1 MSLSFKGFQEALEGL
16 GVHFVILS
24 TSGEG
29 DGTHFSQL
37 PNVEDST
44 SGFRKCEFPEVSWC
58 FKVVLKLLNLKAESR
73 LSGNYHPIYIRM
85 LLYYGVKIPRQKK
98 VIRV

>member
-1 MSLSFKGFQEALEGL
+1 MFLVLRMHYALRLSLSFKGFQEALEEL

-58 FKVVLKLLNLKAESR
+58 FKVVLKLLNLKADFQEMII
-73 LSGNYHPIYIRM
+73 LYI
-85 LLYYGVKIPRQKK
+85 
-98 VIRV
+98 

>member
-1 MSLSFKGFQEALEGL
+1 MDYISTGDGTYCVFSFAYALRLSLSFKGFQEALERLGV

-29 DGTHFSQL
+29 DGTHFSQF

-44 SGFRKCEFPEVSWC
+44 SGFR
-58 FKVVLKLLNLKAESR
+58 
-73 LSGNYHPIYIRM
+73 
-85 LLYYGVKIPRQKK
+85 
-98 VIRV
+98 

>member
-1 MSLSFKGFQEALEGL
+1 MQSAYCVFSFAYALRLSLSFKGFQEALEGL
-16 GVHFVILS
+16 EVHFVILS

-44 SGFRKCEFPEVSWC
+44 SGFRKNVNLDP
-58 FKVVLKLLNLKAESR
+58 VL
-73 LSGNYHPIYIRM
+73 
-85 LLYYGVKIPRQKK
+85 QKK
-98 VIRV
+98 KIFWLLQKEANFK

>member
-1 MSLSFKGFQEALEGL
+1 MFLVLRMHYVLRLSLSFKGFQEALEGL

-37 PNVEDST
+37 PNVEDSS
-44 SGFRKCEFPEVSWC
+44 SGFRKNV
-58 FKVVLKLLNLKAESR
+58 NLDPA
-73 LSGNYHPIYIRM
+73 L
-85 LLYYGVKIPRQKK
+85 QKK
-98 VIRV
+98 KIFWLLQKEANFK

>member
-1 MSLSFKGFQEALEGL
+1 LSLSFKGFQEALEGL

-44 SGFRKCEFPEVSWC
+44 SGFRKNVNLDP
-58 FKVVLKLLNLKAESR
+58 VL
-73 LSGNYHPIYIRM
+73 
-85 LLYYGVKIPRQKK
+85 QKK
-98 VIRV
+98 KFFWLLQKEANFK